1 MDIPKST
8 SDVPSISIN
17 LGLSDVFAN
26 ILLLLGVDQNGRPV
40 VVFIGR
46 YFPAHAVDLNKV

>member
-8 SDVPSISIN
+8 SDVPLISIN